1 MDSKSV
7 RNTAGRRPLS
17 RRIGSTPRDQRVRK
31 DSDDLSQ
38 WWTVFNDPTLDALIC
53 DAYRQNLSLRQAGFQ
68 VLLARAQLG
77 SAIGGIFPQTQ
88 VMTGDYLREG
98 LSVATVNR
106 TAAGTAKRFFGQWD
120 YGFNLAWELD
130 FWGRFRR
137 TIESADDNL
146 DASVENYDDVL
157 VTLLGDVA
165 SNYVTIRTL
174 EERIKLAK
182 ANVDLQRRTLEIAEA
197 RFRGGTGTELD
208 VDQAQSNLS
217 QTESEI
223 PQLEVQLR
231 MASNQLCIL
240 LGIPPE
246 DLQKRLAAAG
256 IPAAPPDVAV
266 GIPADLLRRRPDVRR
281 AERLAAAQCALIGV
295 AESDFYPHI
304 SIDGSF
310 GYSAEHLN
318 NLFTSRAFNGTFG
331 PAFNWKILNYGRLLE
346 QRPGAGCSISVTGHG
361 LSKQR
366 ADGGSGSRKWP
377 RIFLES
383 ARASESSLRERAGG
397 SEGGEYCA
405 RPISQWRRGFQPC
418 RSTSAESGSA
428 AGPARSGDGRYRA
441 RTHPSLQSTRRRL
454 ADPLQRLQFRTA
466 GRDGPACDF
475 FTGARG
481 ARTQAATTTE
491 ISEADSHAVELGRH
505 IDPVGRRHGEG
516 RRFRLPLVVAA
527 MAHQSIDVP
536 ALPR

>member
-1 MDSKSV
+1 MVTSRHPKKRPHSRWLSALGFAALLASGCTTFEQYIHNGFKV
-7 RNTAGRRPLS
+7 GPEYGRPAAAVAPDW
-17 RRIGSTPRDQRVRK
+17 IDAADQRVRK

-106 TAAGTAKRFFGQWD
+106 TAAGTARRFFGQWD

-137 TIESADDNL
+137 TIESAGDNL

-231 MASNQLCIL
+231 QASNQLSIL

-246 DLQKRLAAAG
+246 DLLKRLAPAG

-281 AERLAAAQCALIGV
+281 AERLAAAQSALIGV

-331 PAFNWKILNYGRLLE
+331 PAFNWKILNYGRLLNNVRA
-346 QRPGAGCSISVTGHG
+346 QDAQFQSLVTAYQNSVLTAGAEVENGLVFFLKAHVRVKALSESVRAAQKAANIALVQYRNGVVDFNRVALLQQNLVQQQDLLAQATGDIALGLIQVYKALGGGWQIRCNGCSSELPAVTV
-361 LSKQR
+361 
-366 ADGGSGSRKWP
+366 
-377 RIFLES
+377 
-383 ARASESSLRERAGG
+383 
-397 SEGGEYCA
+397 
-405 RPISQWRRGFQPC
+405 QPATP
-418 RSTSAESGSA
+418 S
-428 AGPARSGDGRYRA
+428 PAPVA
-441 RTHPSLQSTRRRL
+441 P
-454 ADPLQRLQFRTA
+454 
-466 GRDGPACDF
+466 
-475 FTGARG
+475 
-481 ARTQAATTTE
+481 
-491 ISEADSHAVELGRH
+491 ELK
-505 IDPVGRRHGEG
+505 P
-516 RRFRLPLVVAA
+516 P
-527 MAHQSIDVP
+527 QP
-536 ALPR
+536 PK